1 MLHALSRV
9 LCGLETLCNRC
20 WTSSASIINN
30 HRMNFDTT
38 ILIACLL
45 PHAFSSE
52 RTLKNRHDGRT
63 KRPVGVWRIIAKLL
77 VLCSHNPLPRFV
89 MLALAF
95 VLAIAAK
102 GHAVESKVPNVL
114 LLFANDHR
122 VPAAMIIS
130 EAVRNRLTARLGEV
144 HFYSDFLD
152 LTRFPGV
159 VDQQREARSLTEK
172 YAGVRIDAV
181 IAVGPQ
187 SLRFIAQHWTSGIPS
202 KRILY
207 TAVTESTAAEI
218 GSQIEIAGATSNFD
232 YAKTFELA
240 RGLQPNVRRVVA
252 IFGTSKFDLEHAAR
266 ERASLAPVTAG
277 LDVEYWIGP
286 TLEEVLARVAK
297 LPSDVIVLVS
307 TFYGDASGQVFV
319 PTDAVRQIVSASS
332 APTYSVY
339 DGQLGRGL
347 VGGYMASFEDNGRTV
362 ADVAADLF
370 EGKDLGPLPVTR
382 PVANGFRVDARQ
394 LDRWRMSRSNLPP
407 DTTILFE
414 TPSLWQEHRQLILI
428 SGAVFASQSVLLAG
442 LLVQALRRR
451 RAEAL
456 LRQSEE
462 RMQFTAAAVNA
473 GLWQQDAA
481 STELWATEHCRAL
494 LGLSADKPLTRES
507 FLAAVHPEDR
517 GTALESL
524 TPTVAEQPPAV
535 RDVRIVL
542 PGGQVRWISIRARSH
557 AEATTTKGS
566 MSGIFVDVTEQK
578 AAEAEAALQRQEVAH
593 LMRVSVLGEL
603 SGAIA
608 HEINQPLTAI
618 LSNAY
623 AALDMLPENRAEL
636 VELRETIEDIIQEDN
651 RAGEVIDRMRR
662 LLKKGTQS
670 CELIDVNH
678 LVISTI
684 ALLKSELI
692 GRRIGI
698 ETDLDPCPLLTSG
711 DQVQVQQVLL
721 NLMLNAM
728 DAMASTPAARRLL
741 TVATR
746 AAPSGTIEISIR
758 DRGTGIRVAEAD
770 RVFEPFFTTKDHGL
784 GLGLSLC
791 SSIVQAHGGALT
803 LANDDEGGAVAR
815 FSLPGRETLVAAK

>member
-1 MLHALSRV
+1 MLHALPRV
-9 LCGLETLCNRC
+9 LYCLGTLGNRC
-20 WTSSASIINN
+20 WPSSARIINN
-30 HRMNFDTT
+30 HRMNFDAT
-38 ILIACLL
+38 IHSACLL

-52 RTLKNRHDGRT
+52 RTVKNGHVGQTR
-63 KRPVGVWRIIAKLL
+63 RPVGVWRVIAKLL
-77 VLCSHNPLPRFV
+77 ALCSHSPLPRFV
-89 MLALAF
+89 VLALTF

-102 GHAVESKVPNVL
+102 GHAAESKVPNVL

-130 EAVRNRLTARLGEV
+130 EAVRNRLTERLGEV

-159 VDQQREARSLTEK
+159 VDQQREARFLTEK
-172 YAGVRIDAV
+172 YAGIRIDAV

-187 SLRFIAQHWTSGIPS
+187 SLRFIVQHWTSGIPS

-232 YAKTFELA
+232 YARTFELA
-240 RGLQPNVRRVVA
+240 RSLQPNACRVVV

-286 TLEEVLARVAK
+286 TLKEVLARVAK

-307 TFYGDASGQVFV
+307 TFYGDASGQIFV
-319 PTDAVRQIVSASS
+319 PTDAVRQIVSAST

-362 ADVAADLF
+362 ADVAADLV
-370 EGKDLGPLPVTR
+370 EGKDLGPPPVTR
-382 PVANGFRVDARQ
+382 QVANGFRVDARQ

-428 SGAVFASQSVLLAG
+428 SGAVFASQSILLAG

-517 GTALESL
+517 RTALESL

-535 RDVRIVL
+535 RDIRIVL
-542 PGGQVRWISIRARSH
+542 PGSQVRWISIRARSH
-557 AEATTTKGS
+557 AEATTAKGG
-566 MSGIFVDVTEQK
+566 MSGIFVDITEQK
-578 AAEAEAALQRQEVAH
+578 TAEAEAALQRREVAH

-623 AALDMLPENRAEL
+623 AALDMVPENSAEF

-651 RAGEVIDRMRR
+651 RAGEVIERMRR

-670 CELIDVNH
+670 CEFIDVNH
-678 LVISTI
+678 LVTSTI
-684 ALLKSELI
+684 ALLKTELI

-698 ETDLDPCPLLTSG
+698 ETDLAPCPLLTSG

-728 DAMASTPAARRLL
+728 DAMASTPAAQRLM

-791 SSIVQAHGGALT
+791 CSIVQAHGGTLT
-803 LANDDEGGAVAR
+803 LANDEEGGAVAR
-815 FSLPGRETLVAAK
+815 FSLPGRETLVAAA